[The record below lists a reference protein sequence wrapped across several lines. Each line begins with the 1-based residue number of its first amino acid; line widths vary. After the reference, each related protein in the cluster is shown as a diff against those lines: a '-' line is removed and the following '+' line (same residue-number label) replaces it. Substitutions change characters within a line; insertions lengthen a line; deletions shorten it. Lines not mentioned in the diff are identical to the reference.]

1 MNTFAIENDEYYQV
15 CYKVND
21 AKTFKNLDI
30 ILNLLIILKHVYYRL
45 AHLNGAFKL
54 DLVLCIIRYH

>member
-1 MNTFAIENDEYYQV
+1 MNTFAIENDEYYQA

-54 DLVLCIIRYH
+54 ILI